1 MGGLAWGKW
10 SLWRVL
16 LHVCVCMSKMPV
28 SEVPVVFGVITS
40 TAPSLSLTLYS
51 DCLQARRHFP
61 VKVSL
66 MNSNDPTECL
76 RQVIHNHSSFSFP
89 LNSLTIPRPPHLY
102 FLPPS
107 LPLFLSLKKT
117 TFPRTAHNQLSVFI
131 YFILVFFFYMFSF
144 FMRIDAVCCNDE
156 VMPRMSFLGIS

>member
-1 MGGLAWGKW
+1 MGQMVFVESFTAC
-10 SLWRVL
+10 
-16 LHVCVCMSKMPV
+16 VCVHEQDA
-28 SEVPVVFGVITS
+28 SEWSASCFWSYYIHRS
-40 TAPSLSLTLYS
+40 LSLSLTLYS

-144 FMRIDAVCCNDE
+144 SMRIDAVCCNDE